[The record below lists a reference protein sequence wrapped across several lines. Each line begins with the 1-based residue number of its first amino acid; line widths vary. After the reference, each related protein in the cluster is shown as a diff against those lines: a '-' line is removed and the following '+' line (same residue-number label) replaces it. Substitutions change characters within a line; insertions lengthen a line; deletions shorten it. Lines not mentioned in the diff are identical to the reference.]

1 MYELKKYKFGKKNE
15 TQSGR
20 QVYTQCPRITS
31 YYIAASS
38 LVHTVGVGSKTTVL
52 GMPAVQSKAT
62 GAILAHPFFS
72 FPYSSP
78 SPSSPSILRCHF
90 KRNMLAK
97 SLTPYLIPGFASFAI
112 SGVIQVFRMVL
123 PRECP
128 RQNFSND
135 QHLQLDCI
143 IIGSH
148 NSNLGTV
155 VLKHFVPD

>member
-1 MYELKKYKFGKKNE
+1 MKRKVGGKFTHNTLVLHPITLLPALSCTLLVLVVRPRCWECQLYKVK
-15 TQSGR
+15 
-20 QVYTQCPRITS
+20 P
-31 YYIAASS
+31 
-38 LVHTVGVGSKTTVL
+38 
-52 GMPAVQSKAT
+52 PVQS
-62 GAILAHPFFS
+62 LAHPFFS
-72 FPYSSP
+72 FPYSSPSPSSPPPSSP

-97 SLTPYLIPGFASFAI
+97 SLKPYLIPGFASFAI

-148 NSNLGTV
+148 NSKFGTA